1 VNVTVLGATGGI
13 GRAIVT
19 ELAHRGHTVTAASRS
34 VADAAWPAGVRAL
47 PTDLRDP
54 AAAEAACAGA
64 DVVVMAAQVPY
75 SGWHTELS
83 PLVDAAVDAAAA
95 AGARLVM
102 VDNLYGYGFPDRPI
116 TEDSPLAAT
125 TRKGRLRA
133 ELGRRLLAAH
143 ASGRVRVTIGRFADY
158 YGPGGEN
165 SLVYQVGVKPAVA
178 GKTSRVFI
186 AGDQPHTFHYLPD
199 AARGFATL
207 VEHPEADGRIWI
219 LPAAPAVTQREL
231 YEQLGEVLGRQLK
244 VGRITPL
251 MLRMIGLVD
260 RELKEAREVVGQF
273 DRPYVT
279 DASTFET
286 TFGPVQLTDHR
297 DALAATVAWAREQQQ
312 DRTEAVAA

>member
-1 VNVTVLGATGGI
+1 VNITVLGATGGI

-19 ELAHRGHTVTAASRS
+19 ELVHRGHTVTAASRS
-34 VADAAWPAGVRAL
+34 VADTTWPAGVRVL
-47 PTDLRDP
+47 PSDLRDP
-54 AAAEAACAGA
+54 ASAAAACTGA

-75 SGWHTELS
+75 SGWATELT
-83 PLVDAAVDAAAA
+83 PLVDAAVDAAAD

-102 VDNLYGYGFPDRPI
+102 VDNLYGYGFPDGPM

-133 ELGRRLLAAH
+133 ELGQRLLAAH
-143 ASGRVRVTIGRFADY
+143 DSGRVRVTIGRFADY

-165 SLVYQVGVKPAVA
+165 SLLNQVGVKPAVA
-178 GKTSRVFI
+178 GKTARVFI

-219 LPAAPAVTQREL
+219 LPAAPAVTQDEL
-231 YEQLGEVLGRQLK
+231 YRLLGEVLGRELK

-251 MLRMIGLVD
+251 MLRLIGLVN
-260 RELKEAREVVGQF
+260 RELKEALEVVGQF

-279 DASTFET
+279 DASAFEAA
-286 TFGPVQLTDHR
+286 FGPIEVTDHR
-297 DALAATVAWAREQQQ
+297 DALAATVAWAREA
-312 DRTEAVAA
+312 EAVAA

>member
-1 VNVTVLGATGGI
+1 VQITVLGATGGI

-19 ELAHRGHTVTAASRS
+19 ELVHRGHTVTAASRS
-34 VADAAWPAGVRAL
+34 VADVAWPAGVRAL
-47 PTDLRDP
+47 PTDLRD
-54 AAAEAACAGA
+54 AASAAAACAGA

-75 SGWHTELS
+75 SRWYTELN
-83 PLVDAAVDAAAA
+83 PLVDAAVDAAAT

-102 VDNLYGYGFPDRPI
+102 VDNLYGYGSPDGPI

-133 ELGRRLLAAH
+133 ELGQRLLAAH
-143 ASGRVRVTIGRFADY
+143 DSGRLRVTIGRFSDY

-178 GKTSRVFI
+178 GKTPRVFI

-219 LPAAPAVTQREL
+219 LPAAPAITQDEL
-231 YEQLGEVLGRQLK
+231 YRRLGEALGRDLK

-251 MLRMIGLVD
+251 MLRMIGLVN
-260 RELKEAREVVGQF
+260 RELKEALEVVGQF

-279 DASTFET
+279 DASAFEAA
-286 TFGPVQLTDHR
+286 FGPVEVTDHR
-297 DALAATVAWAREQQQ
+297 EALAATVAWARGQQHG
-312 DRTEAVAA
+312 TEAVAA